1 MMIVI
6 CIYSMTN
13 IKCLNCSMNFVMES
27 PQRLMKTTPERRY
40 FHHQKPQKLNART
53 PWLLGNTLN
62 QLDYTIYNY
71 LKFLISQLVTFPLN
85 WTKKLF

>member
-1 MMIVI
+1 MIVI
-6 CIYSMTN
+6 CIHMATFMY
-13 IKCLNCSMNFVMES
+13 LDCSMNFVMES
-27 PQRLMKTTPERRY
+27 PPKLMRMTPELRY
-40 FHHQKPQKLNART
+40 FHHQTPQKLNART

-85 WTKKLF
+85 